1 MTARER
7 LWLFMVDARAAL
19 LLSTGCMLPVL
30 VGLGLNIAFTSR
42 QELALVVSLGFVVS
56 ALTALWVFRTLRLQY
71 TRDEAKAVAKAFVVL
86 GPVAL
91 AISFP
96 LAVFPGGLAEGL
108 LGSPFALVG
117 ALLGI
122 VVMVMLMSFAFSI
135 AALKMSRWP

>member
-71 TRDEAKAVAKAFVVL
+71 TRNEAKAVAKAIVVL

-96 LAVFPGGLAEGL
+96 LAVFPGGLAEEL

-122 VVMVMLMSFAFSI
+122 VVMVTLMSFAFSI

>member
-71 TRDEAKAVAKAFVVL
+71 TRNEAKAVAKAIVVL

-96 LAVFPGGLAEGL
+96 LAVFPEIGRASYRER
-108 LGSPFALVG
+108 V
-117 ALLGI
+117 
-122 VVMVMLMSFAFSI
+122 
-135 AALKMSRWP
+135 